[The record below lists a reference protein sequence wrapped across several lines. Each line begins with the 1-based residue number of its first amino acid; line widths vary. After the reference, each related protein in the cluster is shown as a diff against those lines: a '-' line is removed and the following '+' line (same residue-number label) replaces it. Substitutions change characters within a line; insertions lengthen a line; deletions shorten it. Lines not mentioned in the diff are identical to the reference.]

1 MEETNLITKKFDSSV
16 AKEDKDNN
24 EAENLIK
31 ATKEERNSMPY
42 ITASSCN
49 PIGVVVPTKLSYETV
64 EALSVFTNNN
74 IDTAEYVKAKLKY
87 RSRLDVCDAFA
98 AEQVDAL
105 ALAINQIESNKGFIL
120 GDMAGIGKGR
130 VVAGVCRYAK
140 QVGKTPVFIT
150 TKPSLFTDIY
160 RDFSDIG
167 GLNGIP
173 NNFNDNDLPKPFILN
188 TDKEAEIKKDLG
200 EEVITLF
207 KPFSA
212 EITKEFC
219 LKKTMPK
226 NIDVIILTY
235 SQLGMNVNDP
245 KNANAIAKFDFL
257 KALAPNSVFVLDE
270 SHIGASEGNAGKN
283 LELLISLVSGIMFA
297 SATYSKVP
305 KSMRMYIPKTDIAKS
320 NINPKTVVDAVR
332 DNGEAVQEY
341 IASLLVKSGQM
352 IRRERTFDKC
362 RIDYNYIKKDV
373 QKYYNLYDTVME
385 LYNEIENFSKG
396 KGYEDAIEKAIERF
410 TKEQGVAVV
419 FANDPKPNRDK
430 KPEYTEW
437 CERNKNKYT
446 VTFNPRGSVK
456 NRFQWIENLLFS
468 IKADFVSQEVIKLL
482 TDKTVI
488 NERGEIVPNL
498 TEYTE
503 GDKKYTLNVNY
514 KPIIAVRNTAE
525 SSINGLGYKS
535 GQKISKEENDY
546 ARTLIKIATSL
557 VTSTLK
563 FIPVSPSATRKLI
576 EVENATI
583 QGEDFA
589 DGGITHKEIVA
600 KMSSISTGLPLSPI
614 DYMIDMIESTKR
626 PIWDYDYSSSDN
638 FKVEE
643 ITKRQLSIRKKGDEF
658 EIVPIKK
665 GSVAEKISNF
675 NSGKSDVVIINTAG
689 STGISL
695 HSKGSFFDKRPRAM
709 IIHQVELD
717 VNTEVQK
724 RGRINRTGQVNNPA
738 YAYVVSCIPSEIRK
752 LLMFRRKLRSL
763 DANTTG
769 NLKQSARS
777 SEILDSKGKII
788 EDMANKYGY
797 QVLMSYIKEA
807 GNERFDNLIKN
818 EFWTEAS
825 QTDEE
830 KFETYL
836 REIEKIPCI
845 DQEVF
850 YNEMNDKY
858 IVHKNFLEENGEWDL
873 DTSIED
879 LRTSTRNKKAIYIGN
894 NENEFTK
901 SVYIEDKF
909 VTPKGK
915 PYTKEELFE
924 RMDFLSSPFGGNYT
938 KYHDNL
944 LEDYDAYTNSILTKL
959 KESYGDA
966 DTSLAETE
974 EEIQEIVNEHTD
986 MVERRV
992 ANRKEELDEIRR
1004 YLEFFKPNNVVRI
1017 PVEVD
1022 MLRDGAY
1029 DDRGNIIQG
1038 ITPKIGKFVGYKLL
1052 KKSDAT
1058 FTPMNIEL
1066 EFASIS
1072 KMKPHL
1078 KITLTPQYRGIIDYI
1093 IESRRFDQIE
1103 IVEVDGW
1110 IIKKSGERENM
1121 RVLTGEIFKAFE
1133 LSNDVFAQDPNYNR
1147 RKRLIKYT
1155 TSAGT
1160 VETGIKL
1167 FLNRNIQLTSSNQPI
1182 FAPINSDAFKE
1193 MVNKASRGEVI
1204 FLRNKKDFIIKY
1216 GEVYSLN
1223 FCTGQDKTQSGGER
1237 RTPQKEYISP
1247 YATQENADLIKK
1259 ATGLGTKFPRNT
1271 MTMYVEGS
1279 PKRVREMMFMSFEGS
1294 KDKLSELL
1302 DFMYKAYG
1310 LIEEVKNI
1318 GEEGEFIIREMA
1330 DAYVEG
1336 ADNQSEEGEYQYH
1349 ILNKFDENT
1358 VPPNYIADSYKEV
1371 EGSQY
1376 GVITLRYPLTV
1387 SACMSYG
1394 VVPANITQT
1403 QAVRNI
1409 LNSIKDDKS
1418 RLDYISAVK
1427 KLKDDYIEIAQLT
1440 TSTILVNPK
1449 YAIGNVTP
1457 KYAGKIIADNID
1469 NPAPQEVEA
1478 QIESQGVDVF
1488 EALPLNFK
1496 SAEDFVIK
1504 LKSL

>member
-1 MEETNLITKKFDSSV
+1 MEQTDLTTQKFDKSV
-16 AKEDKDNN
+16 ANEYKDTN

-64 EALSVFTNNN
+64 EALSRFTNNG
-74 IDTAEYVKAKLKY
+74 IDTAEFVKAKLKY

-98 AEQVDAL
+98 SEQVDAL
-105 ALAINQIESNKGFIL
+105 ALAITQIENEKGFIL

-140 QVGKTPVFIT
+140 QNGKIPVFIT
-150 TKPSLFTDIY
+150 TKPSLFTDIF

-167 GLNGIP
+167 GLDGTP
-173 NNFNDNDLPKPFILN
+173 SNFNDDNLPRPFILN
-188 TDKEAEIKKDLG
+188 TDKDAEVKKDLG

-207 KPFSA
+207 KPSSSD
-212 EITKEFC
+212 ITKEFC
-219 LKKTMPK
+219 LKKQLPRNT
-226 NIDVIILTY
+226 DLVILTY

-245 KNANAIAKFDFL
+245 KNSNAIAKFEFL

-283 LELLISLVSGIMFA
+283 LEVLISLVSGIMFA

-373 QKYYNLYDTVME
+373 KKYYDLYDTVME
-385 LYNEIENFSKG
+385 LYNEIENFSKS
-396 KGYEDAIEKAIERF
+396 KGYEDAIERAIERF

-419 FANDPKPNRDK
+419 FDNDPKPSRDK

-446 VTFNPRGSVK
+446 VTYDPKGSIK

-468 IKADFVSQEVIKLL
+468 IKANFVTEEVIKLL

-488 NERGEIVPNL
+488 NERNEIVPNL
-498 TEYTE
+498 IEYTE
-503 GDKKYTLNVNY
+503 GDKKYTLNTNY

-525 SSINGLGYKS
+525 SSINGLGYKV
-535 GQKISKEENDY
+535 GQKLSKEDNDY
-546 ARTLIKIATSL
+546 ARTLIKIANNL

-563 FIPVSPSATRKLI
+563 FVPVTPSATRKLI

-583 QGEDFA
+583 IGEDFA
-589 DGGITHKEIVA
+589 DGGITHREIVA
-600 KMSSISTGLPLSPI
+600 RMTSISTGLPLSPI
-614 DYMIDMIESTKR
+614 DYMIDKIESTKR
-626 PIWDYDYSSSDN
+626 PNWDFEYSSSDN

-643 ITKRQLSIRKKGDEF
+643 ITKRTLSIRERGSEF
-658 EIVPIKK
+658 EVVAIKK

-695 HSKGSFFDKRPRAM
+695 HSKTNFLDKRPRAM
-709 IIHQVELD
+709 VIHQVELD

-797 QVLMSYIKEA
+797 QVLMSYIKQA
-807 GNERFDNLIKN
+807 GNERFDNLIKT
-818 EFWTEAS
+818 EFWTEANK
-825 QTDEE
+825 TDEE

-836 REIEKIPCI
+836 REVEKIACL

-850 YNEMNDKY
+850 YNEMNEKY
-858 IVHKNFLEENGEWDL
+858 IAHKLFLEESGEWDL

-879 LRTSTRNKKAIYIGN
+879 LRTSTRNKKAVYIGN

-915 PYTKEELFE
+915 PYSKEELIE
-924 RMDFLSSPFGGNYT
+924 RMDFLSNPYGGNYN
-938 KYHDNL
+938 KFHDNL
-944 LEDYDAYTNSILTKL
+944 LEDYDAYSNSILTKL

-966 DTSLAETE
+966 DTSMAETE
-974 EEIQEIVNEHTD
+974 EEIQEIVDDHNE
-986 MVERRV
+986 MVERRM
-992 ANRKEELDEIRR
+992 ANRKQDLDEIRK
-1004 YLEFFKPNNVVRI
+1004 YLEFFVPNKIVRV

-1022 MLRDGAY
+1022 MLRDGAT
-1029 DDRGNIIQG
+1029 DDYGNLIQG

-1066 EFASIS
+1066 EFATTS
-1072 KMKPHL
+1072 KVKPHL
-1078 KITLTPQYRGIIDYI
+1078 KITLTPQYRGILEYI
-1093 IESRRFDQIE
+1093 MVSRRFDQIE
-1103 IVEVDGW
+1103 LNEVDGW
-1110 IIKKSGERENM
+1110 IVKKGGERENM

-1133 LSNDVFAQDPNYNR
+1133 LSNDIFRQDPNYNR

-1167 FLNRNIQLTSSNQPI
+1167 FLNRNVQLTSSDQPI
-1182 FAPINSDAFKE
+1182 FAPINSDAYKE
-1193 MVNKASRGEVI
+1193 MVYNSSRGLVI
-1204 FLRNKKDFIIKY
+1204 WLRNKKDFIYKA
-1216 GEVYSLN
+1216 GDVYSLN
-1223 FCTGQDKTQSGGER
+1223 FCTGKDKTQSGGER
-1237 RTPQKEYISP
+1237 RTPLKEYISE
-1247 YATQENADLIKK
+1247 YATSEVADLINK
-1259 ATGLGTKFPRNT
+1259 ATGLATKFDRNSF
-1271 MTMYVEGS
+1271 TMYVEGS
-1279 PKRVREMMFMSFEGS
+1279 PKRVREMMFMSFKGNKEEF
-1294 KDKLSELL
+1294 SELL
-1302 DFMYKAYG
+1302 DFMYKRYS
-1310 LIEEVKNI
+1310 LIEEISNI
-1318 GEEGEFIIREMA
+1318 GEAGEFIIREMS
-1330 DAYVEG
+1330 DTYVEG
-1336 ADNQSEEGEYQYH
+1336 ADNQGVQGEYQYY
-1349 ILNKFDENT
+1349 LLSKFDENN
-1358 VPPNYIADSYKEV
+1358 VPPNYIADSFKETDDN
-1371 EGSQY
+1371 QY
-1376 GVITLRYPLTV
+1376 GIITLRYPLTV
-1387 SACMSYG
+1387 IESSYFN

-1409 LNSIKDDKS
+1409 LNSINDDKA
-1418 RLDYISAVK
+1418 RLDYISGVK
-1427 KLKDDYIEIAQLT
+1427 KLNDDYVEIAQFT
-1440 TSTILVNPK
+1440 QSTILVNPK
-1449 YAIGNVTP
+1449 YAIGNVSL
-1457 KYAGKIIADNID
+1457 KYAGKVIAENID
-1469 NPAPQEVEA
+1469 NPAPQEAEA
-1478 QIESQGVDVF
+1478 QVETQGADVIENV
-1488 EALPLNFK
+1488 PLDWK
-1496 SAEDFVIK
+1496 SAEDFIIK